1 MQDAILVVFVSL
13 ALMGSISG
21 RVAAAEKPATETPAT
36 EKPATEK
43 PATETPTTEK
53 PAAPPSAPS
62 EAAKLPSG
70 GVIAVPAPAGKVE
83 IIKSIEFQGNRKFKA
98 HVLRERLGFQLGDR
112 LDPFLAEG
120 GRVTI
125 MEVYRKVGYSSV
137 KVTLDRDQLA
147 EGHLLYII
155 DEGPRV
161 QVGSV
166 RFVGNHAFSA
176 RTLQQ
181 IVKTRKRKW
190 LFWPT
195 YYTEEA
201 VQEDTDRLRD
211 FYYNQGYLDHK
222 ITSQTEFSGDG
233 EKVHVVFLIEE
244 GPVYHVAQI
253 VFIGQTRYTAEQ
265 LRENVKVKE
274 GDVYQKPKVE
284 RDAKTIAEL
293 YREQGYV
300 DAYVGQIPKFTS
312 EAGQSRVEVT
322 FSIREGRQFRIGQIE
337 ITGNE
342 VTKDKAVRRILDE
355 YGFTPGALYNAK
367 IAPREGNGLLE
378 KYVGRGVVAEQAM
391 IRPMGPGG
399 SGAAP
404 TRRLAEPNALKP
416 GGRGP
421 ATPVGIDPNVRDVR
435 VDIKEGMTGL
445 IRPGIGFS
453 SDSGV
458 IGQLIYEQ
466 RNFDIT
472 DTPDSLDELLFPWK
486 AWRGGGQRFS
496 VRLEP
501 GTRYSAYS
509 VNFVD
514 PYWNDEPITF
524 DVLGRSWRWFR
535 ESYDESRLKGA
546 FEFEQRLANYW
557 RRSIGFRAEN
567 VNISDL
573 DFDAPVQIR
582 EVAGNNQLFGVKLG
596 VGKIAVDDL
605 YDPTSGW
612 RVDASYEQVTGD
624 FTFGLLE
631 ASYIHYVTIYEDV
644 LGRKT
649 VLSGRVRA
657 GTTIGDAPPF
667 EKYYGGGTGRYGIR
681 GFEYRGVSTR
691 GFQTNVPNPRR
702 DDPIGS
708 DWIFLAGTELTV
720 PLVGQNFNALFFV
733 DSGTVDTGSYRLSIG
748 AGIEIK
754 VPQIFGNVPMRFE
767 LGFPLLKSEGD
778 ETQVFSFSGG
788 GLF

>member
-1 MQDAILVVFVSL
+1 MQDAIFVLFVSL
-13 ALMGSISG
+13 VLTGSMSG
-21 RVAAAEKPATETPAT
+21 RVAAADKPGPEKPAVVETPA
-36 EKPATEK
+36 A
-43 PATETPTTEK
+43 EK
-53 PAAPPSAPS
+53 PAATPRAPS
-62 EAAKLPSG
+62 ETAKPPSG
-70 GVIAVPAPAGKVE
+70 GVSAAPAPAGKVE

-137 KVTLDRDQLA
+137 KVTLDRDRLA
-147 EGHLLYII
+147 EGHLLYIL

-161 QVGSV
+161 QVGSI
-166 RFVGNHAFSA
+166 RFEGNDSFSA
-176 RTLQQ
+176 RTLKQV
-181 IVKTRKRKW
+181 IKTKTRKW

-195 YYTEEA
+195 YYTEED

-211 FYYNQGYLDHK
+211 FYYNQGFLDHK

-233 EKVHVVFLIEE
+233 EKVHLVFVIEE
-244 GPVYHVAQI
+244 GPVYHVSQI
-253 VFIGQTRYTAEQ
+253 SFTGQTRYRAEQ
-265 LRENVKVKE
+265 LRQKVKVKE
-274 GDVYQKPKVE
+274 SDVYKKPNVE

-300 DAYVGQIPKFTS
+300 DATVRQVPKFTPQAEES
-312 EAGQSRVEVT
+312 LVEVT
-322 FSIREGRQFRIGQIE
+322 FTVSEGRQFRIGQIE

-355 YGFTPGALYNAK
+355 YGFTPGELYNAK
-367 IAPREGNGLLE
+367 IAPKEGNGLLE
-378 KYVGRGVVAEQAM
+378 KYIQRGVVAEQAM
-391 IRPMGPGG
+391 IRPVGPAGG
-399 SGAAP
+399 NGVAQI
-404 TRRLAEPNALKP
+404 RRPAEPNATKP
-416 GGRGP
+416 SGPGP
-421 ATPVGIDPNVRDVR
+421 ADPAGVDPNARNVR

-445 IRPGIGFS
+445 IRPGVGFS

-472 DTPDSLDELLFPWK
+472 DTPDDLSEILFPWK

-514 PYWNDEPITF
+514 PYWNDQPITF
-524 DVLGRSWRWFR
+524 DVLGRSWKWFR
-535 ESYDESRLKGA
+535 ESYDENRLKGA
-546 FEFEQRLANYW
+546 FEFEQRMANYW

-567 VNISDL
+567 VKISDL
-573 DFDAPVQIR
+573 DFDAPAEIR
-582 EVAGNNQLFGVKLG
+582 AVRGDSQLFGVKFG
-596 VGKIAVDDL
+596 VGKNAVDDL

-612 RVDASYEQVTGD
+612 VANTSYEQVTGD

-631 ASYIHYVTIYEDV
+631 ASYVHYLTVYEDV

-657 GTTIGDAPPF
+657 GTVVGDAPPF
-667 EKYYGGGTGRYGIR
+667 EKFYAGGTGRYGIR

-691 GFQTNVPNPRR
+691 GYQTNILFPRKK
-702 DDPIGS
+702 DPIGS
-708 DWIFLAGTELTV
+708 DWVFLAGTELTI
-720 PLVGQNFNALFFV
+720 PLIGQNFNALFFV

-748 AGIEIK
+748 TGIEIK

-788 GLF
+788 GIF